1 MVDVVV
7 ALVNVAPGG
16 SPVQGQGEARVSV
29 HGPGHKV
36 LLVNIWVLDGFIQQ
50 QLPFLHGPV
59 LHHVQVV
66 DVEVAGQVARHPD
79 VVNPEEP
86 DEMYPALSSL
96 APIIGPVHAWKP
108 TIPYAIKNP
117 SWGLW
122 FFMA

>member
-1 MVDVVV
+1 MRFVLLVDVVV

-50 QLPFLHGPV
+50 QLAFLHGPV

-86 DEMYPALSSL
+86 DEMYPALSLL
-96 APIIGPVHAWKP
+96 APISYNRTCPCMEANYPLCHKEP
-108 TIPYAIKNP
+108 
-117 SWGLW
+117 
-122 FFMA
+122 